1 MLSKLALNTQ
11 TFLWGIGIALVLGVG
26 GGAGSIWYVKGL
38 QIDAIQAT
46 HKAEVAEMAT
56 KVATAEG
63 ASANL
68 KLTFETSLK
77 DKKNELDKA
86 YVARTAS
93 LDAAVS
99 KLAGIRLRD
108 PSASGNSGST
118 GGQGS
123 TSGSNG
129 SNTNTGELL
138 SPQTSQF
145 LWSFAGES
153 QLYLDRLNQC
163 KVWNAELT
171 SQSQKYYDEIQELK
185 KKLKKS

>member
-1 MLSKLALNTQ
+1 MLSNLALNTQ
-11 TFLWGIGIALVLGVG
+11 TFLWGLGIALVLGLG
-26 GGAGSIWYVKGL
+26 SGAGAIWYMKGL

-56 KVATAEG
+56 KVAVAEG
-63 ASANL
+63 ATSTL
-68 KLTFETSLK
+68 RLSFENSLK
-77 DKKNELDKA
+77 DKKNELDKT
-86 YVARTAS
+86 YEARTAS
-93 LDAAVS
+93 LNASVA

-108 PSASGNSGST
+108 PSTSGNPGST

-123 TSGSNG
+123 AEGSNG
-129 SNTNTGELL
+129 SNADAAGLL
-138 SPQTSQF
+138 SPQASGF

-185 KKLKKS
+185 KKLK